1 MGLDI
6 VSHRKVRLVGLS
18 SEYLEGEDFLCE
30 PLRPIF
36 AHAFPE
42 IPLISAFIKEEFGFG
57 YAIFQAREQGGEYA
71 RTSYGGY
78 SRFRDMLAGLAWP
91 EGREK
96 QYWVPGDPFYE
107 MAYMSDCEGFFTT
120 SVCEKI
126 AKDFEDHREAFA
138 DKYFDIDYAV
148 ELYDEWALVF
158 RDAADHEGIV
168 VYQ

>member
-30 PLRPIF
+30 PLHPIF

-71 RTSYGGY
+71 RTSYWGY
-78 SRFRDMLAGLAWP
+78 SRFRGMLADLVLP
-91 EGREK
+91 EGREH
-96 QYWVPGDPFYE
+96 WVPSDPFYE

-120 SVCEKI
+120 SVCRKI
-126 AKDFEDHREAFA
+126 AKDFDAHREAYAEKF
-138 DKYFDIDYAV
+138 FGFDYAV

>member
-6 VSHRKVRLVGLS
+6 VSHRRVRLVGLS

-30 PLRPIF
+30 PLQSIF

-42 IPLISAFIKEEFGFG
+42 IPLIPAFIKGEFG

-78 SRFRDMLAGLAWP
+78 SQFRYRLAELVWP
-91 EGREK
+91 EGRE
-96 QYWVPGDPFYE
+96 YWVPGDPFYE

-126 AKDFEDHREAFA
+126 AKDFDDYREAFA
-138 DKYFDIDYAV
+138 GKYFVFDYAV
-148 ELYDEWALVF
+148 ELYDEWARVF
-158 RDAADHEGIV
+158 RDAADTEGIV